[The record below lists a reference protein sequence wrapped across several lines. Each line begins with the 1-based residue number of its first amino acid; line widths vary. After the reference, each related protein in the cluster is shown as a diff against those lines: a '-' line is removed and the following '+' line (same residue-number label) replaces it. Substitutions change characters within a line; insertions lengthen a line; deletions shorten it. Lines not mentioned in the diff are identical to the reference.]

1 MKTRREFLRLIG
13 IGIGGAALAVP
24 AFAVPMFAEPHAEP
38 VLDPQHPRFGV
49 WTVQYHIK
57 GMMCWAKC
65 DCGTEQEIHAD
76 EFFTVD
82 ALSCPHAGHHVF
94 PANQSID
101 RVCHGPRRFF
111 PVNSE
116 PTEYVCYGTRRFFF
130 NGDGMRIWRCGW
142 CEEDD
147 IRNHLRR
154 KYGSASSAQ
163 FRANMER
170 QQRKK
175 FNFSIRK
182 EDRETK
188 ERVSYA
194 EYRRRQRD
202 YERTQWAALTATEQ
216 AAAWQRRETY
226 LWSHFLEMDKR
237 WVNPIAGCPR
247 CEGYRPLAPS
257 WPSHF
262 DCVCGTFVILDR
274 WLPDD
279 VERITMKTPEELED
293 LLKSQRS

>member
-1 MKTRREFLRLIG
+1 MDTINNRREFLRLISLAG
-13 IGIGGAALAVP
+13 AAALAPKIVL
-24 AFAVPMFAEPHAEP
+24 AEPLPGPQLNPLTESRP
-38 VLDPQHPRFGV
+38 DPQDPYHPRFGV
-49 WTVQYHIK
+49 WVVQHHIK
-57 GMMCWAKC
+57 LSQFWVRC
-65 DCGTEQEIHAD
+65 DCGVEEEID
-76 EFFTVD
+76 VD
-82 ALSCPHAGHHVF
+82 SLLGVNALACNHVWHHF
-94 PANQSID
+94 LPANPEHANC
-101 RVCHGPRRFF
+101 VCGK
-111 PVNSE
+111 
-116 PTEYVCYGTRRFFF
+116 TRRWFF
-130 NGDGMRIWRCGW
+130 NARGKRIFRCGR
-142 CEEDD
+142 CEQGD
-147 IRNHLRR
+147 ILNFLR
-154 KYGSASSAQ
+154 YNYAASSAQ
-163 FRANMER
+163 FTTNMER

-226 LWSHFLEMDKR
+226 LWSHFLEMDKK
-237 WVNPIAGCPR
+237 WVDPIAGYPR
-247 CEGYRPLAPS
+247 CGGYRPLAPS

-293 LLKSQRS
+293 FLKSQRS